1 MSEGA
6 PRLVSDIGGTN
17 ARFALVPAGSLQPR
31 QERNL
36 LCADFPGPVEAVRH
50 YLASCGAPAVREA
63 AFDVATGITGDFVQ
77 LTNGPWGFSVEQT
90 RRALGLEHLYVIN
103 DFTALALGVP
113 LLAPA
118 EKRQIGGGAPVPG
131 TAIGVIGAG
140 TGLGVSGLLPYK
152 GRWIAV
158 QGEGGHTAFSPMT
171 PREDALLQAARKR
184 FGSHVST
191 ERLVSGPGLKTLYE
205 SLCTLEGRQGAELQ
219 PAQITE
225 RALGGSD
232 RSCGEALELFCAML
246 GTAAANLAA
255 LLGARAGI
263 YIGGGIVPKLGEY
276 FERSAFRARFE
287 DKGRF
292 RAYVSSIPT
301 YVILAETLALRG
313 LASLLDAGGQ

>member
-1 MSEGA
+1 
-6 PRLVSDIGGTN
+6 
-17 ARFALVPAGSLQPR
+17 
-31 QERNL
+31 
-36 LCADFPGPVEAVRH
+36 VEAVRH
-50 YLASCGAPAVREA
+50 YLSLVGDPAVRAA

-77 LTNGPWGFSVEQT
+77 LTNGPWGFSIEGT
-90 RRALGLEHLYVIN
+90 RHALGLDRLHVIN

-113 LLAPA
+113 LLGPE
-118 EKRQIGGGAPVPG
+118 EKRQVGSGAAVPG

-140 TGLGVSGLLPYK
+140 TGLGVSGLLPHR

-171 PREDALLQAARKR
+171 PREDAVLEAARRR

-205 SLCTLEGRQGAELQ
+205 ALCELDGRDCAQLQ

-225 RALGGSD
+225 RALKQSD
-232 RSCGEALELFCAML
+232 RHCSEALAMFCALL

-255 LLGARAGI
+255 VLGARGGI
-263 YIGGGIVPKLGEY
+263 YIGGGIVPRLGSY

-292 RAYVSSIPT
+292 RAYVSAIPT
-301 YVILAETLALRG
+301 YVILAETPALRG
-313 LASLLDAGGQ
+313 LASMLDSAE